1 MNSQNKSRFSR
12 IHWKTWNGKS
22 GWRLDMA
29 TWDLIHLEDNF
40 LILPRFSRI
49 CWKKWKIGV
58 KIAYGKFGYY
68 PLVAWMLR
76 IYLVF
81 LKFTDQMENRGKAGI
96 WELRVLAACGPNS
109 QNSSR
114 FSSIQWKKIWKIGSK
129 IKFGTLGSVP
139 LEGRI
144 LEIYPA
150 FLEFTKNINFFLKFV
165 IFSIFR
171 F

>member
-1 MNSQNKSRFSR
+1 MLRIYVPRFSQIR
-12 IHWKTWNGKS
+12 WSNGKS

-76 IYLVF
+76 IYLAF

-109 QNSSR
+109 QKSSH
-114 FSSIQWKKIWKIGSK
+114 FSRIQWKKIWIWHPRICSTWRTNSRNLLRFSRIHWEHKLFFKIC
-129 IKFGTLGSVP
+129 
-139 LEGRI
+139 
-144 LEIYPA
+144 
-150 FLEFTKNINFFLKFV
+150 NFFYLSFLTKTN
-165 IFSIFR
+165 
-171 F
+171 